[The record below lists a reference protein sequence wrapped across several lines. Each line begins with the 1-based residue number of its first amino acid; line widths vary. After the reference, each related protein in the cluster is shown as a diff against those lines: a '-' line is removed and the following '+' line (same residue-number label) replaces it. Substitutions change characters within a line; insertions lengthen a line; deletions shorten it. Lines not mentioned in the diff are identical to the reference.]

1 MYFTLERLKLI
12 YYEINEIG
20 QFIGAVIGLISILLL
35 FVPKTSIMDDDSSY
49 LLPTCLTSFLHKTFY
64 YLGIPQLMMY
74 IRPQEYYENLLKKLN
89 GIHNSLHFI
98 LYIVFFLNNMHQ
110 HRK

>member
-98 LYIVFFLNNMHQ
+98 LFFLNNMHQ